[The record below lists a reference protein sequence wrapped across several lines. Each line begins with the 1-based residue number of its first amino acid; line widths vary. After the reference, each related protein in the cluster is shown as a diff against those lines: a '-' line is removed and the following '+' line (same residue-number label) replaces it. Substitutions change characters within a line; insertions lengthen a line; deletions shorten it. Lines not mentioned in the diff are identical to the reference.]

1 VRYTYEYTEAG
12 TLLIYDAQSSNEGPE
27 WTHEVA
33 PSTGLPW
40 SSKEEA
46 EAFAQRFISELI
58 SCGRG

>member
-1 VRYTYEYTEAG
+1 MRYTYEYTESG
-12 TLLIYDAQSSNEGPE
+12 VLLIYDAKSSNENPE
-27 WTHEVA
+27 WTYEAV

-40 SSKEEA
+40 ASKEEA